1 MEKKSLQK
9 LWRKLTTPHSTDEV
23 EVRQEYMTK
32 VTLVIANT
40 IMLVATPLALIG
52 TFFGILTSTF
62 PIISIIAT
70 AFLIIGLWL
79 AYQGFWRVGGYILLA
94 VVYANALY
102 NNYIDGAGTTAIAYY
117 AVVIVLSAM
126 LLGVNAMWVALVL
139 GLGGYILIG
148 WAHVQGYLAVMRVP
162 ASTFVNFA
170 LDIII
175 AFVGLTVLLWFLI
188 TQLQRA
194 LTKSQVSVAELS
206 EYKATLEDRVTER
219 TTALEASMV
228 EQERLQQQIIETQQQ
243 ALKELSSPVIPI
255 INTSN
260 GKGGIIVMPLVGN
273 IDSMRAGDITRALLA
288 GISRYRASVVILDIT
303 GVSVIDSGVAGH
315 LNKTV
320 QAARLKG
327 AHTIITGISDA
338 VAESIIELGIDWSNL
353 TTRGDLQTG
362 LTAGL
367 NTLGFKIEETVN

>member
-1 MEKKSLQK
+1 LQK

-273 IDSMRAGDITRALLA
+273 IDSMRAGDMTRALLA